1 MNRLD
6 NLKNKTVLSIT
17 SGGGK
22 YVFNDYKYILTN
34 DKKLYFI
41 ATYSGNKEKLKEM
54 NLKNKYRLL
63 KRYKKKEYEELLNK
77 INDYLKDTND
87 ITNKMYDAYFRINLN
102 TDRKVNI
109 INDREKYNDI
119 KNILLGKENI

>member
-1 MNRLD
+1 MNRIES
-6 NLKNKTVLSIT
+6 LKSKTVLSIT

-63 KRYKKKEYEELLNK
+63 KIYKKKEYEELLNK

-87 ITNKMYDAYFRINLN
+87 ITNKMYDAYFRVNLN
-102 TDRKVNI
+102 TNRKVNI
-109 INDREKYNDI
+109 INDREKYTDI

>member
-1 MNRLD
+1 MNRLE
-6 NLKNKTVLSIT
+6 NLKSKTVLSIT

-77 INDYLKDTND
+77 INDYLKDSND
-87 ITNKMYDAYFRINLN
+87 ITNKMYDAYFRVNLN
-102 TDRKVNI
+102 TNRKVNI
-109 INDREKYNDI
+109 INDREKYTDI

>member
-1 MNRLD
+1 MNRLE
-6 NLKNKTVLSIT
+6 NLKSKTVLSIT

-63 KRYKKKEYEELLNK
+63 KIYKKKEYEELLNK

-87 ITNKMYDAYFRINLN
+87 ITNKMYDAYFRVNLN
-102 TDRKVNI
+102 TNRKVNI
-109 INDREKYNDI
+109 INDREKYTDI

>member
-1 MNRLD
+1 MNRLE
-6 NLKNKTVLSIT
+6 NLKSKTVLSIT

-63 KRYKKKEYEELLNK
+63 KIYKKKEYEELLNK

-87 ITNKMYDAYFRINLN
+87 ITNKMYDAYFRVNLN
-102 TDRKVNI
+102 TNRKVNI
-109 INDREKYNDI
+109 INDREKYTDI
-119 KNILLGKENI
+119 KNILLGKEDI